1 MWVCHVYELH
11 TQSGPIIKNVKTHKD
26 ISVPTGVSREL
37 HLSYCLLPGVY
48 PHSLYGTVT
57 AALSE

>member
-1 MWVCHVYELH
+1 MWVCRVYELR

-37 HLSYCLLPGVY
+37 HLSYCLLPGGDVI
-48 PHSLYGTVT
+48 S
-57 AALSE
+57 